1 MSVDP
6 SVALFDRPVAITV
19 SGLNPGELVTLSAS
33 ALGCAGYAWR
43 SSATFAA
50 DSRGNVALA
59 SNAPS
64 SGSYQGKQ
72 AMGLLWSLT
81 PRVAL
86 GDGATL
92 CIPARGLSV
101 QVEAKAEGQTP
112 ASVTLTRLPTMPG
125 VKEYAE
131 RPSSTGFYGDFF
143 APPASSSIRPGIVIF
158 GGSEGG
164 LVTATEAG
172 LLASHG
178 YPTLALAYFGAPGL
192 PQTLQRIPLE
202 YFVTALRWL
211 AMQPGVDARHLVV
224 EGVSRGSEAA
234 LLLGSDFPQLIHAV
248 IALVPNDV
256 ALCGIVSALTRAP
269 CAGPAWTLGGVAIP
283 YTSQV
288 ANPYP
293 TDHPDAV
300 IQVEHIAGPILL
312 NCGGSDQVWPSCS
325 FAAAIQS
332 RLDAAHFAY
341 AHELFTYP
349 SAGHDVG
356 YAVPY
361 DPTFE
366 AAFGGVSS
374 ADAIA
379 REDFWPRQLAF
390 LTALP

>member
-1 MSVDP
+1 MSCPPRPTRRQGLLYPGLVAVVAFLTVGCASPSSRPLVMSVDP

-19 SGLNPGELVTLSAS
+19 SGLNPGELVTVSAS

-50 DSRGNVALA
+50 DSRGDVALA

-81 PRVAL
+81 PRVAP

-112 ASVTLTRLPTMPG
+112 ASVMLTRLPTTPG
-125 VKEYAE
+125 VKEYDE

-143 APPASSSIRPGIVIF
+143 APPAGSSIRPGIVIF
-158 GGSEGG
+158 GGSEGE

-178 YPTLALAYFGAPGL
+178 YPTLAIAYFGAPGL

-211 AMQPGVDARHLVV
+211 ARQPGVDAQHLVV

-234 LLLGSDFPQLIHAV
+234 LLLGSDFPQLVHAV

-256 ALCGIVSALTRAP
+256 ALCGIVPALTRPP
-269 CAGPAWTLGGVAIP
+269 CAGPAWILGGVAIP
-283 YTSQV
+283 YSNQW
-288 ANPYP
+288 P
-293 TDHPDAV
+293 TRIP
-300 IQVEHIAGPILL
+300 
-312 NCGGSDQVWPSCS
+312 
-325 FAAAIQS
+325 
-332 RLDAAHFAY
+332 
-341 AHELFTYP
+341 
-349 SAGHDVG
+349 
-356 YAVPY
+356 
-361 DPTFE
+361 PT
-366 AAFGGVSS
+366 
-374 ADAIA
+374 I
-379 REDFWPRQLAF
+379 RTR
-390 LTALP
+390 